1 MAYSA
6 YDELLQ
12 RRLLERGGAAGM
24 GGGAPAPGPI
34 NINPAGGATA
44 RPPMPSG
51 IGGLLGRLFNG
62 GGSSGPVGASRAQY
76 MPEDGQPPQEGSSG
90 PFGMGGFGDKLMD
103 FSMGAAFGRN
113 PNESIQLGMQGLFQ
127 GAMTRKQQKAAQ
139 AELNRTRQVAISM
152 GIPEDI
158 AMNAPPEILTSV
170 IKEAYAA
177 GLKPITLGKGQ
188 KAFDAK
194 GGQIADNPDTIATD
208 KPIYDAA
215 TGQWITPPGY
225 VPGQSGDRA
234 VKEKILLS
242 PDGKKQM
249 MFDLNNPDEKKA
261 AAKYLELG
269 WVDPSALR
277 NEGEGREFTQ
287 ENLLRTAYLK
297 QAEPFASLAQNYR
310 RITAASQDTT
320 GASDIAMVYSFM
332 KMLDPTSVVREGE
345 FATAENAGG
354 VDSKIT
360 TLYNKLLS
368 GERLSPQ
375 VRGEFIQQS
384 KRQMAQ
390 QWQSYDALRKQWEG
404 IVGQYNLDPNRVL
417 PDVSYGLERP
427 VFEEKKTE
435 GENAPA
441 PNAGITPEEAA
452 AELARRKAAA
462 GAQ

>member
-12 RRLLERGGAAGM
+12 RRLLEHGGAAGS
-24 GGGAPAPGPI
+24 GGSPQPQI
-34 NINPAGGATA
+34 TPAGGGSGG
-44 RPPMPSG
+44 PQMPSG

-62 GGSSGPVGASRAQY
+62 GGSGGPFSGGTKAQY
-76 MPEDGQPPQEGSSG
+76 TPEGPPPQEGSSG
-90 PFGMGGFGDKLMD
+90 PFNMGGFGDKLMD

-113 PNESIQLGMQGLFQ
+113 PNESIQYGLQGLFQ

-152 GIPEDI
+152 GVPEDI
-158 AMNAPPEILTSV
+158 AKNAPPDVLANV

-177 GLKPITLGKGQ
+177 GLKPITLSKGQ

-194 GGQIADNPDTIATD
+194 GGQIADNPEVPGMISTD
-208 KPIYDAA
+208 NPIYNPQ
-215 TGQWITPPGY
+215 TGEWITPPGY
-225 VPGQSGDRA
+225 TPGGKDRA

-242 PDGKKQM
+242 PDGKRQM
-249 MFDLNNPDEKKA
+249 MFDLNNPDEKSA

-287 ENLLRTAYLK
+287 ANTVRNSYLK
-297 QAEPFASLAQNYR
+297 QAEPFANLAQNYR
-310 RITAASQDTT
+310 RIMAASQDTT

-384 KRQMAQ
+384 KRQMEQ
-390 QWQSYDALRKQWEG
+390 QWQSYDQLRKTWTD
-404 IVGQYNLDPNRVL
+404 IAKSNNLDPNTVL

-427 VFEEKKTE
+427 TFEDKKAE
-435 GENAPA
+435 GAGDAPA
-441 PNAGITPEEAA
+441 QAAQPTIRKFNPETGEI
-452 AELARRKAAA
+452 E
-462 GAQ
+462 